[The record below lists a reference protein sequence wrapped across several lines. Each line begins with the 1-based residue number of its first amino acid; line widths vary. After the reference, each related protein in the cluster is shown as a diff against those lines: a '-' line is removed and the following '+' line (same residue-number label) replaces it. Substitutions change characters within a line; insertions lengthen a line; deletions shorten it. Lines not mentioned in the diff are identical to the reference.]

1 VTEIELQKERSE
13 TQEERGEI
21 LVRQSLTA
29 YLAVAL
35 FLCFFCALFTYYELN
50 PAYFIAAFLLSITT
64 VYLGWKDRVLFDGR
78 RLVKTGPV
86 AKLAARFIKSRRSL
100 RLRSVETVETFVKRL
115 IKRSGNF
122 YYQYQVV
129 LRGRGIEFQ
138 FDTSIRGHRTL
149 VSRILAN
156 LPESILDIR
165 SIELRDFLSE
175 TNDLLRQARDAQL
188 PPAEVLEGALLHSR
202 IRSRSADRTPATT
215 DRESAEKARSL
226 HVLGNRLR
234 VSGRLLQSAE
244 ALRRALRMNP
254 RDGWLLLDLG
264 RCIEELAGASGDRT
278 LARRSLAILRL
289 AERRAGQD
297 ARLLER
303 VADTY
308 LLAGETER
316 AVKAYQR
323 VTALVAQS
331 YRAFKGMADAALYEG
346 KLAHAVLHF
355 SAASRHA
362 NYPALK
368 RWSTAEAEYLSRLS
382 ESDEYMDVEIGR
394 LNLLNSLSRSAQTS
408 LRIGLWGLPVIMFGL
423 LVGDSLI
430 TDIGW
435 AVSAVALI
443 AWMVLSIASRF
454 FVERIPFEIVNEE

>member
-1 VTEIELQKERSE
+1 MAEIELQIEQSQLHEKHRKM
-13 TQEERGEI
+13 I
-21 LVRQSLTA
+21 VRQSLTA

-35 FLCFFCALFTYYELN
+35 FLLFFCALFAYYELH
-50 PAYFIAAFLLSITT
+50 PGYFVAAFFLSIMT
-64 VYLGWKDRVLFDGR
+64 VYLGWNDRVLFDGR
-78 RLVKTGPV
+78 RLVKTGLTAKV
-86 AKLAARFIKSRRSL
+86 ASRFFKNRRSL

-138 FDTSIRGHRTL
+138 FDSSIKGHRL
-149 VSRILAN
+149 FISRILAD

-175 TNDLLRQARDAQL
+175 TNDLLRQARDAQI
-188 PPAEVLEGALLHSR
+188 PPAEVLEGAMLHSR
-202 IRSRSADRTPATT
+202 IRSRSTDRTPITA
-215 DRESAEKARSL
+215 DLESAEKARAL
-226 HVLGNRLR
+226 HVLGNKLR

-264 RCIEELAGASGDRT
+264 RCVEELAGASGDRT

-323 VTALVAQS
+323 VTVLVAQR

-355 SAASRHA
+355 STASRHA

-394 LNLLNSLSRSAQTS
+394 LNLLNSLSRSARTS

-454 FVERIPFEIVNEE
+454 FVERIPFEIVAED